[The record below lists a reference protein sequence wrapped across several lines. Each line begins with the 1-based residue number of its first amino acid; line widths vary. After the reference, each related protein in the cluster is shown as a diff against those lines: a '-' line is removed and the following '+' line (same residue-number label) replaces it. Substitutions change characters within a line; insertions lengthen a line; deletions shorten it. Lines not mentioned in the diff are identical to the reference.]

1 MANNRSSFEKVK
13 SVFHGKWGELRAFYG
28 SERVKKLRTYAGLCG
43 GSFVVIGGAWN
54 TVDKLKHWIGHPST
68 ESTDKKVDDLLLGVS
83 DLSHQ
88 ISAYL
93 EVEDASARTAAVA
106 ARTAAAANFRRD

>member
-13 SVFHGKWGELRAFYG
+13 SVFHGKWGELRALYG
-28 SERVKKLRTYAGLCG
+28 SERVKKLRTYTGVCG
-43 GSFVVIGGAWN
+43 GSFVVIGGAWS

-68 ESTDKKVDDLLLGVS
+68 DKKVDDTDKKVDDILLGIR

-93 EVEDASARTAAVA
+93 EAEDAA
-106 ARTAAAANFRRD
+106 ARTAAAANFRKD